1 MSGAKSTVTLDG
13 EWLLARIQQLEYILD
28 EIRAKAADG
37 AFVKPA
43 EGSPF
48 VTDNRS
54 RTQYSVAKSKQA
66 PSINVMDIP
75 WLKKGSEPAS
85 PYDPWAWA
93 FAYDFDGNVFPE
105 TEELLEAI
113 KRDGKVR
120 VDGYEI
126 SLGGRDKNLLNRKKL
141 K

>member
-1 MSGAKSTVTLDG
+1 MTGAKSTVTLDG
-13 EWLLARIQQLEYILD
+13 EWLLARIQQIEYILD
-28 EIRAKAADG
+28 EIRARAADG
-37 AFVKPA
+37 AFVKPEA
-43 EGSPF
+43 DSSF
-48 VTDNRS
+48 ITDNRGRAQS
-54 RTQYSVAKSKQA
+54 RGARPRRA

-93 FAYDFDGNVFPE
+93 FAYDFDGDVFPE

-113 KRDGKVR
+113 KRDGKVQ